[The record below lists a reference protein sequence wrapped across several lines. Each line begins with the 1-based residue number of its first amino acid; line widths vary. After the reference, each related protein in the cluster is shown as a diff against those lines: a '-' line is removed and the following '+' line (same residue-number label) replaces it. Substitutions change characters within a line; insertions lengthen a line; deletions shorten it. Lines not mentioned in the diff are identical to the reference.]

1 MALIYF
7 EFSHQARKIAKFIFL
22 SICDFFKV
30 KMTFFKES
38 YHKVQPRELQLREA
52 RREN

>member
-7 EFSHQARKIAKFIFL
+7 EFSHQERKISKFFL

>member
-7 EFSHQARKIAKFIFL
+7 EFSHQARKIAKFFL
-22 SICDFFKV
+22 SIFDFFKV
-30 KMTFFKES
+30 KMTFKES
-38 YHKVQPRELQLREA
+38 YHKVQPREPQLREA